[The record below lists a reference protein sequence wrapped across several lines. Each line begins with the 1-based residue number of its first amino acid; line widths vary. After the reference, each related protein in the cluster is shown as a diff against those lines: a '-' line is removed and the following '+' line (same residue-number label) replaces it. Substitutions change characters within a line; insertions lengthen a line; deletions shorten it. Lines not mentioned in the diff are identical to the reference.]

1 MKNLIRLL
9 FFFVSFNL
17 ICQENT
23 SFSDS
28 GFISYN
34 SDDITMEIYL
44 VKNIEELF
52 EINSDKK
59 PIIITE
65 VRLHEPISIFIV
77 YKLSSDIMIELK
89 YDSKLRMPN
98 NILSELWSNSNI
110 GNGMFKN
117 GTWYRSESYE
127 TLYFGETDD
136 IGAYQFHIEIYI
148 NNQLWHTFVLE
159 FNLLVNII

>member
-1 MKNLIRLL
+1 
-9 FFFVSFNL
+9 
-17 ICQENT
+17 
-23 SFSDS
+23 
-28 GFISYN
+28 
-34 SDDITMEIYL
+34 MEIYL

-89 YDSKLRMPN
+89 YDSKLRIPN
-98 NILSELWSNSNI
+98 NILSELWSDSNI

-117 GTWYRSESYE
+117 GTWYRSESYG